1 MTLQELCQMT
11 GKSENTLKNSFN
23 RTKDNLAKKGILIS
37 KIGRGENTEYF
48 LEYKDVVF
56 ELKTEQEI
64 INFLNR
70 MKFKAYR
77 GKNIFKMSVLQE
89 MSNQDKI
96 QYSED
101 GDYIIVSL
109 TRTYELE
116 NENAKE

>member
-23 RTKDNLAKKGILIS
+23 RTKENLAKKGIFIS
-37 KIGRGENTEYF
+37 KIGRGENAEYF
-48 LEYKDVVF
+48 LEYKDSAIK
-56 ELKTEQEI
+56 LKTEQEI
-64 INFLNR
+64 ISFLNK

-77 GKNIFKMSVLQE
+77 GENIFNMTVLEE

-101 GDYIIVSL
+101 KDYIVVSL
-109 TRTYELE
+109 TRAYELQII
-116 NENAKE
+116 KE

>member
-23 RTKDNLAKKGILIS
+23 RTKENLAKKGIFIS
-37 KIGRGENTEYF
+37 KIGRGENAEYF
-48 LEYKDVVF
+48 LEYKDAAIK
-56 ELKTEQEI
+56 LKTEQEI
-64 INFLNR
+64 ISFLNK

-77 GKNIFKMSVLQE
+77 GENIFDMTVLEE

-101 GDYIIVSL
+101 KDYIVVSL
-109 TRTYELE
+109 TRAYELQII
-116 NENAKE
+116 KE

>member
-23 RTKDNLAKKGILIS
+23 RTKENLAKKGIFIS
-37 KIGRGENTEYF
+37 KIGRGENAEYF
-48 LEYKDVVF
+48 LEYKDAAIK
-56 ELKTEQEI
+56 LKTEKEI
-64 INFLNR
+64 ISFLHK

-77 GKNIFKMSVLQE
+77 GENIFDMTVLEE

-101 GDYIIVSL
+101 KDYIVVSL
-109 TRTYELE
+109 TRAYELQII
-116 NENAKE
+116 KE